1 VVKFDSKGS
10 ASNFFDE
17 TTIPTLTPKI
27 PTYLNKFKFLKEPF
41 SRCEI
46 SCFAVHALKIS
57 LHLKIEHNNFCIN
70 IN

>member
-10 ASNFFDE
+10 ASNIFDE

-46 SCFAVHALKIS
+46 SCFICAC
-57 LHLKIEHNNFCIN
+57 IENKLTFKN
-70 IN
+70 

>member
-1 VVKFDSKGS
+1 
-10 ASNFFDE
+10 
-17 TTIPTLTPKI
+17 
-27 PTYLNKFKFLKEPF
+27 LKEPF